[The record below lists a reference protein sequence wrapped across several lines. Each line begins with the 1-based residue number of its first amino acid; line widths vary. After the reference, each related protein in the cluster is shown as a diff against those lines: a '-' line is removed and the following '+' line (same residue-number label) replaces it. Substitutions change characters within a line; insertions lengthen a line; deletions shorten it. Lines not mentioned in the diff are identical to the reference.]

1 MLEAL
6 HYRPASEDGGRT
18 ASITW
23 RLLEAATDPVPELH
37 LIACSRPLEEE
48 LSLFLSSYS
57 PPEER
62 RTTSSERIVAQDDEN
77 VLGFALPHRS
87 DARTERFRQNV
98 DLLSTLRSCELDYC
112 AFGDKLLPEAPQ
124 LLADGC
130 HRRPRTKSESACH
143 VLNQVLPTVD
153 GVGDSCVSLFHS
165 CPAWP
170 VEELEPGGAPRSHG
184 AAAPSPPIPPPL
196 PESSNT
202 AQVKRKR
209 YKEIL
214 YIEKEQMLQKGK
226 IQIIFLIGRSIP
238 GFIFV
243 CRQTMRVLW
252 YRDVHFPYFRVP
264 GQS

>member
-1 MLEAL
+1 MYFVVHFLTPRCNYAHGLVQLRGAARHGKYKTRNCQSYHHTGSCRYGARCSFIHDPEEGVLKCSIANKEVLEAL

-77 VLGFALPHRS
+77 VFGFALPHRS

-124 LLADGC
+124 LLADAC

-143 VLNQVLPTVD
+143 VLNQVFPTVD
-153 GVGDSCVSLFHS
+153 GVGDSCLVVSDIRGLTDG
-165 CPAWP
+165 P
-170 VEELEPGGAPRSHG
+170 
-184 AAAPSPPIPPPL
+184 
-196 PESSNT
+196 
-202 AQVKRKR
+202 Q
-209 YKEIL
+209 
-214 YIEKEQMLQKGK
+214 
-226 IQIIFLIGRSIP
+226 GRL
-238 GFIFV
+238 GT
-243 CRQTMRVLW
+243 RRRLLK
-252 YRDVHFPYFRVP
+252 
-264 GQS
+264 